1 MRPIR
6 IGAYI
11 LALAAIL
18 APVLVWAEETAKEG
32 IGISPTTVFVTV
44 DAGQTKT
51 GNITVTNEGAGPVDV
66 RLYASNFKV
75 RNEDYDKVFEL
86 PASAG
91 RVSPANWFTMGAST
105 TSLAVG
111 EQKKIAYTLKVPAS
125 AAAGGYYGA
134 LFAETKAA
142 KPDATGVVRI
152 KRVGALA
159 YITVNGELKKG
170 GKIESFKVNRWQQ
183 QPPVQ
188 SELRVSN
195 SGNVHF
201 EVDGKLRLR
210 NLFGGKVSEA
220 PIKGVVIPETTRRF
234 KLELATGQK
243 IGLYRVEGELSYLD
257 RQEVLGP
264 KWVLLASPLWLGL
277 LLGALGVMM
286 WITFSGRSQSVAK
299 ANKAVPKKSSKK

>member
-1 MRPIR
+1 M
-6 IGAYI
+6 A
-11 LALAAIL
+11 LALIMVVIL
-18 APVLVWAEETAKEG
+18 VPALAWAQEPEKEG
-32 IGISPTTVFVTV
+32 IGVSPTTVFVTA

-51 GNITVTNEGAGPVDV
+51 GNITVTNEGTVPVDV

-75 RNEDYDKVFEL
+75 RSEDYDKVFEL

-91 RVSPANWFTMGAST
+91 RVSPANWFTMASNT

-111 EQKKIAYTLKVPAS
+111 EQKKIGYSLQVPAS

-159 YITVNGELKKG
+159 YITVNGELKKSG
-170 GKIESFKVNRWQQ
+170 EVESFKVNQWQQ
-183 QPPVQ
+183 QPPVK

-201 EVDGKLRLR
+201 EVEGKLRLR
-210 NLFGGKVSEA
+210 NLFGGKVSETS
-220 PIKGVVIPETTRRF
+220 IKGVVIPETTRRF

-243 IGLYRVEGELSYLD
+243 LGLYRVEGELSYLD
-257 RQEVLGP
+257 QQEVLGP

-277 LLGALGVMM
+277 LLGAVGVMI
-286 WITFSGRSQSVAK
+286 WIVFSGKSSSASK
-299 ANKAVPKKSSKK
+299 TTKTAPKKSRKK